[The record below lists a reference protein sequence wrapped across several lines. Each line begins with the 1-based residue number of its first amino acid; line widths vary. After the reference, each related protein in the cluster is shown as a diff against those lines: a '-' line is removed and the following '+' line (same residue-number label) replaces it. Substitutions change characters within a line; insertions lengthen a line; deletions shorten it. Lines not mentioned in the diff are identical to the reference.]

1 MGPAKLCR
9 NDFRHGF
16 LRCHVPWEPSSA
28 FTLSEEQGWNVYH
41 DKGAD
46 AASDSGVWGGRG
58 KERESTTNYSRLL
71 HNFVRSPQVLAEKH
85 LQPAPGK
92 GCAIGE
98 TLNVVQNFY
107 HSRE

>member
-1 MGPAKLCR
+1 MGPAKLRR

-46 AASDSGVWGGRG
+46 AASDSGGGG
-58 KERESTTNYSRLL
+58 STRNCSRLL
-71 HNFVRSPQVLAEKH
+71 HDFVRSPQVLAEKH

-92 GCAIGE
+92 GCAIAE